1 MKSGDIS
8 GRYDLRNDIDIW
20 WRAAQNILNPSRG
33 TGKPRTAKSPWPKH
47 SKAEVKKRLINFRS
61 YHLCVLALTFY
72 TSGCGLSTWN
82 LHPNNYMTYKLAC
95 QDTHIQLIA
104 NSSFSLFVLF
114 CFGKSSDPTMVM
126 AYHPQPSEDAT
137 LSISLPIVLLN
148 YIPWSLL
155 CFTISTDS
163 KSSETHWFLSF

>member
-8 GRYDLRNDIDIW
+8 GRYDLRNDPDFW
-20 WRAAQNILNPSRG
+20 WTATQNVLNPSRG
-33 TGKPRTAKSPWPKH
+33 TGKPRTAKNPWPKH
-47 SKAEVKKRLINFRS
+47 SKAELLVVPPMRFCINVL
-61 YHLCVLALTFY
+61 YKWLC
-72 TSGCGLSTWN
+72 LSTWN
-82 LHPNNYMTYKLAC
+82 LHPNNYMIYKLAC

-148 YIPWSLL
+148 YMPWPLL

-163 KSSETHWFLSF
+163 KSSEEHWFLSF